1 MRFLH
6 FIYRMRNKKLRWIYL
21 IVLSLIWGSS
31 FILMKKALI
40 GLTPIQ
46 VGALRILITAVFLL
60 LIGFNRLIKIER
72 KHWKYL
78 MLNALL
84 GSLLPV
90 FLFAFALQN
99 IDSSIASI
107 LNALTPLNTL
117 LFGAMVFG
125 FAFKRRQLFGVLIG
139 FAGTA
144 MLILEGAQI
153 HPENEYLYMGFV
165 IIASIG
171 YAFNVNLIKKYLHD
185 LDALSITVGIF
196 AILIV
201 PVFMVLWFSGFFQSI
216 EINEVTTS
224 SLVYVSILAVV
235 GTGIATIMFN
245 RLIQLSTPVFSS
257 SVTYLIPIVAI
268 TWGILD
274 GEKISFLQFFSGLV
288 ILVGVYLANKAK

>member
-1 MRFLH
+1 MG
-6 FIYRMRNKKLRWIYL
+6 NKKLRWIYL
-21 IVLSLIWGSS
+21 IMLSLIWGSS

-60 LIGFNRLIKIER
+60 LIGFNKLLKIEKR
-72 KHWKYL
+72 HWFYL
-78 MLNALL
+78 TLNALL
-84 GSLLPV
+84 GSFFPV
-90 FLFAFALQN
+90 FLFAFAVQKM
-99 IDSSIASI
+99 DSSIASI

-117 LFGAMVFG
+117 LFGAVVFG
-125 FAFKRRQLFGVLIG
+125 FSFRRKQLIGILIG
-139 FAGTA
+139 FVGTV

-153 HPENEYLYMGFV
+153 HPNQEYLYMGFV
-165 IIASIG
+165 IIASVG
-171 YAFNVNLIKKYLHD
+171 YAFNVNIIKKYLQD

-196 AILIV
+196 AILII
-201 PVFMVLWFSGFFQSI
+201 PAFIVLWFSGFFQSF
-216 EINEVTTS
+216 EVNAIS
-224 SLVYVSILAVV
+224 APSLVYVSILAVA
-235 GTGIATIMFN
+235 GTGIATIIFN

-274 GEKISFLQFFSGLV
+274 GEKISFLQFFSGFV

>member
-1 MRFLH
+1 ME
-6 FIYRMRNKKLRWIYL
+6 NKKLRWIYL
-21 IVLSLIWGSS
+21 IALSLIWGSS

-46 VGALRILITAVFLL
+46 VGALRIIITAVFLL
-60 LIGFNRLIKIER
+60 LIGFNRLLKIEKR
-72 KHWKYL
+72 HWKYL
-78 MLNALL
+78 ILNALL
-84 GSLLPV
+84 GSFFPV

-117 LFGAMVFG
+117 LFGATVFG
-125 FAFKRRQLFGVLIG
+125 FAFKRRQLIGVLIG

-165 IIASIG
+165 IIASVG

-201 PVFMVLWFSGFFQSI
+201 PALMVLWFSGFFQSV
-216 EINEVTTS
+216 EINSVTTT

-257 SVTYLIPIVAI
+257 SVTYLIPVVAI

>member
-1 MRFLH
+1 ME
-6 FIYRMRNKKLRWIYL
+6 NKKLRWIYL
-21 IVLSLIWGSS
+21 IALSLIWGSS

-46 VGALRILITAVFLL
+46 VGALRIIITAVFLL
-60 LIGFNRLIKIER
+60 LIGFNRLLKIEKR
-72 KHWKYL
+72 HWKYL
-78 MLNALL
+78 ILNALL
-84 GSLLPV
+84 GSFFPV
-90 FLFAFALQN
+90 FLFAFALQK

-107 LNALTPLNTL
+107 LNALTPLSTL
-117 LFGAMVFG
+117 LFGATVFG
-125 FAFKRRQLFGVLIG
+125 FAFKRRQLIGVLIG
-139 FAGTA
+139 FTGTA

-165 IIASIG
+165 IIASVG
-171 YAFNVNLIKKYLHD
+171 YALNVNLIKKYLHD

-196 AILIV
+196 AVLIV
-201 PVFMVLWFSGFFQSI
+201 PALMVLWFSGFFQSI
-216 EINEVTTS
+216 EINSVTTT

-257 SVTYLIPIVAI
+257 SVTYLIPVVAI

>member
-1 MRFLH
+1 MENR
-6 FIYRMRNKKLRWIYL
+6 KLRWIYL
-21 IVLSLIWGSS
+21 IILSLIWGSS

-117 LFGAMVFG
+117 LFGAMAFG
-125 FAFKRRQLFGVLIG
+125 FTFKKRQLTGVLIG
-139 FAGTA
+139 FVGTA

-153 HPENEYLYMGFV
+153 HREQEYLYMGFV
-165 IIASIG
+165 IIASVG
-171 YAFNVNLIKKYLHD
+171 YAFNVNLIKKYLAD

-201 PVFMVLWFSGFFQSI
+201 PALLVLWLSGFFQTI
-216 EINEVTTS
+216 EINAFTTS

-257 SVTYLIPIVAI
+257 SVTYLIPVVAI

-274 GEKISFLQFFSGLV
+274 GEKISFLQFFSGFV
-288 ILVGVYLANKAK
+288 ILAGVYLANKAK

>member
-1 MRFLH
+1 ME
-6 FIYRMRNKKLRWIYL
+6 NKKLRWIYL

-46 VGALRILITAVFLL
+46 VGALRIIITAGFLL
-60 LIGFNRLIKIER
+60 LIGFNRVVKIER
-72 KHWKYL
+72 RHWKYL
-78 MLNALL
+78 TLNALL
-84 GSLLPV
+84 GSFFPV

-125 FAFKRRQLFGVLIG
+125 FAFKRRQLVGVLIG
-139 FAGTA
+139 FVGTA
-144 MLILEGAQI
+144 MLILGGAQI
-153 HPENEYLYMGFV
+153 HPESEYLYMGFV
-165 IIASIG
+165 IIASVG

-201 PVFMVLWFSGFFQSI
+201 PAFLVLWFSGFFQSV
-216 EINEVTTS
+216 EINSMTSS
-224 SLVYVSILAVV
+224 SLVYVSILAVI

-257 SVTYLIPIVAI
+257 SVTYLIPVVAI

-288 ILVGVYLANKAK
+288 ILLGVYLANKAK

>member
-1 MRFLH
+1 MEKVKMSSL
-6 FIYRMRNKKLRWIYL
+6 MENKKLRWIYL

-46 VGALRILITAVFLL
+46 VGALRIIITAVFLL
-60 LIGFNRLIKIER
+60 LIGFNRVVKIER
-72 KHWKYL
+72 RHWTYL
-78 MLNALL
+78 TLNAWL
-84 GSLLPV
+84 GSFFPV

-125 FAFKRRQLFGVLIG
+125 FAFKRRQLIGVLIG
-139 FAGTA
+139 FFGTA

-165 IIASIG
+165 IIASVV

-201 PVFMVLWFSGFFQSI
+201 PAFLVLWFSGFFQSV
-216 EINEVTTS
+216 EINSVTSS
-224 SLVYVSILAVV
+224 SLVYVSILAVI

-257 SVTYLIPIVAI
+257 SVTYLIPVVAI

-288 ILVGVYLANKAK
+288 ILLGVYLANKAK

>member
-1 MRFLH
+1 ME
-6 FIYRMRNKKLRWIYL
+6 NKKLRWIYL

-46 VGALRILITAVFLL
+46 VGALRIIITAVFLL
-60 LIGFNRLIKIER
+60 LIGFNRLVKIER
-72 KHWKYL
+72 RHWKYL
-78 MLNALL
+78 TLNALL
-84 GSLLPV
+84 GSFFPV
-90 FLFAFALQN
+90 FLFSFALQN

-125 FAFKRRQLFGVLIG
+125 FAFKRRQLIGVLIG
-139 FAGTA
+139 FVGTA

-165 IIASIG
+165 IIASVG

-201 PVFMVLWFSGFFQSI
+201 PAFLVLWFSGFFQSV
-216 EINEVTTS
+216 EINSVTTT
-224 SLVYVSILAVV
+224 SLVYVSILAVI
-235 GTGIATIMFN
+235 GTSIATIMFN

>member
-1 MRFLH
+1 MG
-6 FIYRMRNKKLRWIYL
+6 NKKLRWIYL
-21 IVLSLIWGSS
+21 IILSLIWGSS

-60 LIGFNRLIKIER
+60 LIGFNRLLKIEKR
-72 KHWKYL
+72 HWKYL
-78 MLNALL
+78 TLNALL
-84 GSLLPV
+84 GSFFPV
-90 FLFAFALQN
+90 FLFSFALQKM
-99 IDSSIASI
+99 DSSIASI

-125 FAFKRRQLFGVLIG
+125 FIFKRRQLTGVLIG
-139 FAGTA
+139 FVGTV

-153 HPENEYLYMGFV
+153 HPNQEYLYMGFV
-165 IIASIG
+165 IIASVG
-171 YAFNVNLIKKYLHD
+171 YAFNVNIIKKYLQD

-196 AILIV
+196 TILIV
-201 PVFMVLWFSGFFQSI
+201 PSFMVLWFSGFFQSF
-216 EINEVTTS
+216 EINAIS
-224 SLVYVSILAVV
+224 APSLMYVSILAVA
-235 GTGIATIMFN
+235 GTGIATIIFN

-274 GEKISFLQFFSGLV
+274 GERISFLQFFSGFV

>member
-1 MRFLH
+1 MENR
-6 FIYRMRNKKLRWIYL
+6 KLRWIYL
-21 IVLSLIWGSS
+21 ITLSLIWGSS

-125 FAFKRRQLFGVLIG
+125 FTFKKRQLTGVLIG
-139 FAGTA
+139 FVGTA

-153 HPENEYLYMGFV
+153 HREQEYLYMGFV
-165 IIASIG
+165 IIASVG
-171 YAFNVNLIKKYLHD
+171 YAFNVNLIKKYLAD

-201 PVFMVLWFSGFFQSI
+201 PALLVLWLSGFFQTI
-216 EINEVTTS
+216 EINAFTTS

-257 SVTYLIPIVAI
+257 SVTYLIPVVAI

-274 GEKISFLQFFSGLV
+274 GEKISFLQFFSGFV
-288 ILVGVYLANKAK
+288 ILAGVYLANKAK

>member
-1 MRFLH
+1 ME
-6 FIYRMRNKKLRWIYL
+6 NKKLRWIYL

-40 GLTPIQ
+40 GLTPVQ
-46 VGALRILITAVFLL
+46 VGALRIIITAVFLL
-60 LIGFNRLIKIER
+60 LIGFNRLLKIEKR
-72 KHWKYL
+72 HWKYL
-78 MLNALL
+78 TLNALL
-84 GSLLPV
+84 GSFFPV
-90 FLFAFALQN
+90 FLFAFALQK

-125 FAFKRRQLFGVLIG
+125 FAFKRRQLIGVLIG
-139 FAGTA
+139 FVGTA
-144 MLILEGAQI
+144 MLIMEGAQI
-153 HPENEYLYMGFV
+153 HREQEYLFMGFV
-165 IIASIG
+165 IIASVG

-196 AILIV
+196 AVLIV
-201 PVFMVLWFSGFFQSI
+201 PAAIVLWFSGFFLSF
-216 EINEVTTS
+216 EINQVTTS

-274 GEKISFLQFFSGLV
+274 GEKISFLQFFSGLI

>member
-1 MRFLH
+1 MSSL
-6 FIYRMRNKKLRWIYL
+6 MENKKLRWIYL

-46 VGALRILITAVFLL
+46 VGALRIIITAVFLL
-60 LIGFNRLIKIER
+60 LIGFNRVVKIER
-72 KHWKYL
+72 RHWTYL
-78 MLNALL
+78 TLNAWL
-84 GSLLPV
+84 GSFFPV

-125 FAFKRRQLFGVLIG
+125 FAFKRRQLIGVLIG
-139 FAGTA
+139 FFGTA

-165 IIASIG
+165 IIASVV

-201 PVFMVLWFSGFFQSI
+201 PAFLVLWFSGFFQSV
-216 EINEVTTS
+216 EINSVTSS
-224 SLVYVSILAVV
+224 SLVYVSILAVI

-257 SVTYLIPIVAI
+257 SVTYLIPVVAI

-288 ILVGVYLANKAK
+288 ILLGVYLANKAK

>member
-1 MRFLH
+1 ME
-6 FIYRMRNKKLRWIYL
+6 NKKLRWIYL

-40 GLTPIQ
+40 GLTPVQ
-46 VGALRILITAVFLL
+46 VGALRIIITAVFLL
-60 LIGFNRLIKIER
+60 LIGFNRLLKIEKR
-72 KHWKYL
+72 HWKYL
-78 MLNALL
+78 TLNALL
-84 GSLLPV
+84 GSFFPV
-90 FLFAFALQN
+90 FLFAFALQK

-125 FAFKRRQLFGVLIG
+125 FAFKRRQLIGVLIG
-139 FAGTA
+139 FVGTA
-144 MLILEGAQI
+144 MLIMEGAQI
-153 HPENEYLYMGFV
+153 HSENEYLFMGFV
-165 IIASIG
+165 IIASVG

-196 AILIV
+196 AVLIV
-201 PVFMVLWFSGFFQSI
+201 PAAIVLWFSGFFLSV
-216 EINEVTTS
+216 EINQVTAS

-257 SVTYLIPIVAI
+257 SVTYLIPVVAI

-274 GEKISFLQFFSGLV
+274 GEKISFLQFFSGLI

>member
-1 MRFLH
+1 ME
-6 FIYRMRNKKLRWIYL
+6 NKKLRWIYL

-46 VGALRILITAVFLL
+46 VGALRIIITAVFLL
-60 LIGFNRLIKIER
+60 LIGFNRVVKIER
-72 KHWKYL
+72 RHWTYL
-78 MLNALL
+78 TLNAWL
-84 GSLLPV
+84 GSFFPV

-125 FAFKRRQLFGVLIG
+125 FAFKRRQLVGVLIG
-139 FAGTA
+139 FVGTA

-165 IIASIG
+165 IIASVG

-201 PVFMVLWFSGFFQSI
+201 PAFLVLWFSGFFQSV
-216 EINEVTTS
+216 EINSVTSS
-224 SLVYVSILAVV
+224 SLVYVSILAVI

-257 SVTYLIPIVAI
+257 SVTYLIPVVAI

-288 ILVGVYLANKAK
+288 ILLGVYLANKAK

>member
-1 MRFLH
+1 MRFLY
-6 FIYRMRNKKLRWIYL
+6 FIYCMDIRKLRWIYL
-21 IVLSLIWGSS
+21 IILSLIWGSS

-46 VGALRILITAVFLL
+46 LGAFRILITAFFLL
-60 LIGFNRLIKIER
+60 LIGFNRLLKIER
-72 KHWKYL
+72 RHWKYL
-78 MLNALL
+78 TLNAML
-84 GSLLPV
+84 GSFFPI
-90 FLFAFALQN
+90 FLFSFALQK

-125 FAFKRRQLFGVLIG
+125 FAFKQRQLTGVLIG
-139 FAGTA
+139 FTGTV

-153 HPENEYLYMGFV
+153 HREQEYLYISFV
-165 IIASIG
+165 IIASVG

-196 AILIV
+196 AILIIPAFIV
-201 PVFMVLWFSGFFQSI
+201 ILLSGFFQNV
-216 EINEVTTS
+216 EINGITTS

-245 RLIQLSTPVFSS
+245 RLIQLSTPVFSA
-257 SVTYLIPIVAI
+257 SVTYLIPVVAI
-268 TWGILD
+268 TLGILD
-274 GEKISFLQFFSGLV
+274 GEKISFLQFFSGFV

>member
-1 MRFLH
+1 ME
-6 FIYRMRNKKLRWIYL
+6 NKKLRWIYL

-40 GLTPIQ
+40 GLTPVQ
-46 VGALRILITAVFLL
+46 VGALRIIITAVFLL
-60 LIGFNRLIKIER
+60 LIGFNRLLKIEKR
-72 KHWKYL
+72 HWKYL
-78 MLNALL
+78 TLNALL
-84 GSLLPV
+84 GSFIPV
-90 FLFAFALQN
+90 FLFAFALQK

-125 FAFKRRQLFGVLIG
+125 FAFKRRQLIGVLIG
-139 FAGTA
+139 FVGTA
-144 MLILEGAQI
+144 MLIMEGAQI
-153 HPENEYLYMGFV
+153 HSENEYLFMGFV
-165 IIASIG
+165 IIASVG

-196 AILIV
+196 AVLIV
-201 PVFMVLWFSGFFQSI
+201 PAAIVLWFSGFFQSV
-216 EINEVTTS
+216 EINQVTAS

-274 GEKISFLQFFSGLV
+274 GEKISFLQFFSGLI

>member
-1 MRFLH
+1 MG
-6 FIYRMRNKKLRWIYL
+6 NKKLRWIYL
-21 IVLSLIWGSS
+21 IILSLIWGSS

-60 LIGFNRLIKIER
+60 LIGFNRLLKIEKR
-72 KHWKYL
+72 HWKYL
-78 MLNALL
+78 TLNALL
-84 GSLLPV
+84 GSFFPV
-90 FLFAFALQN
+90 FLFSFALQKM
-99 IDSSIASI
+99 DSSIASI

-125 FAFKRRQLFGVLIG
+125 FIFKRRQLTGVLIG
-139 FAGTA
+139 FVGTV

-153 HPENEYLYMGFV
+153 HPNQEYLYMGFV
-165 IIASIG
+165 IIASVG
-171 YAFNVNLIKKYLHD
+171 YAFNVNIIKKYLQD

-196 AILIV
+196 TILIV
-201 PVFMVLWFSGFFQSI
+201 PSFMVLWFSGFFQSF
-216 EINEVTTS
+216 EINAIS
-224 SLVYVSILAVV
+224 APSLMYVSILAVA
-235 GTGIATIMFN
+235 GTGIATIIFN

-274 GEKISFLQFFSGLV
+274 GEKISFLQLFSGFV

>member
-1 MRFLH
+1 MG
-6 FIYRMRNKKLRWIYL
+6 NKKLRWIYL
-21 IVLSLIWGSS
+21 IILSLIWGSS

-60 LIGFNRLIKIER
+60 LIGFNRLLKIEKR
-72 KHWKYL
+72 HWKYL
-78 MLNALL
+78 TLNALL
-84 GSLLPV
+84 GSFFPV
-90 FLFAFALQN
+90 FLFSFALQKM
-99 IDSSIASI
+99 DSSMASI

-125 FAFKRRQLFGVLIG
+125 FIFKRRQLTGVLIG
-139 FAGTA
+139 FVGTV

-153 HPENEYLYMGFV
+153 HPNQEYLYMGFV
-165 IIASIG
+165 IIASVG
-171 YAFNVNLIKKYLHD
+171 YAFNVNIIKKYLQD

-196 AILIV
+196 TILIV
-201 PVFMVLWFSGFFQSI
+201 PSFMVLWFSGFFQSF
-216 EINEVTTS
+216 EINAIS
-224 SLVYVSILAVV
+224 APSLMYVSILAVA
-235 GTGIATIMFN
+235 GTGIATIIFN

-274 GEKISFLQFFSGLV
+274 GERISFLQFFSGFV

>member
-1 MRFLH
+1 
-6 FIYRMRNKKLRWIYL
+6 
-21 IVLSLIWGSS
+21 
-31 FILMKKALI
+31 MKKALI

-60 LIGFNRLIKIER
+60 LIGFNRLLKIEKR
-72 KHWKYL
+72 HWKYL
-78 MLNALL
+78 TLNALL
-84 GSLLPV
+84 GSFFPV
-90 FLFAFALQN
+90 FLFSFALQKM
-99 IDSSIASI
+99 DSSIASI

-125 FAFKRRQLFGVLIG
+125 FIFKRRQLTGVLIG
-139 FAGTA
+139 FVGTV

-153 HPENEYLYMGFV
+153 HPNQEYLYMGFV
-165 IIASIG
+165 IIASVG
-171 YAFNVNLIKKYLHD
+171 YAFNVNIIKKYLQD

-196 AILIV
+196 TILIV
-201 PVFMVLWFSGFFQSI
+201 PSFMVLWFSGFFQSF
-216 EINEVTTS
+216 EINAIS
-224 SLVYVSILAVV
+224 APSLMYVSILAVA
-235 GTGIATIMFN
+235 GTGIATIIFN

-274 GEKISFLQFFSGLV
+274 GERISFLQFFSGFV

>member
-1 MRFLH
+1 MENR
-6 FIYRMRNKKLRWIYL
+6 KLRWIYL
-21 IVLSLIWGSS
+21 IILSLIWGSS
-31 FILMKKALI
+31 FILMKKALV
-40 GLTPIQ
+40 GLSPIQ

-60 LIGFNRLIKIER
+60 LIGFKRLIKIEKR
-72 KHWKYL
+72 HWKYL
-78 MLNALL
+78 TLNALL
-84 GSLLPV
+84 GSFFPV
-90 FLFAFALQN
+90 FLFSFALQK

-125 FAFKRRQLFGVLIG
+125 FAFKRRQLIGVLIG

-153 HPENEYLYMGFV
+153 HREQEYLYMGFV
-165 IIASIG
+165 IIASVG

-201 PVFMVLWFSGFFQSI
+201 PAFFVLWYSGFLQTV
-216 EINEVTTS
+216 EIDEFTTS

-235 GTGIATIMFN
+235 GTGIATIIFN

-257 SVTYLIPIVAI
+257 SVTYLIPVVAI

-274 GEKISFLQFFSGLV
+274 GEKISFLQLLSGFV
-288 ILVGVYLANKAK
+288 ILFGVYLANKAK

>member
-1 MRFLH
+1 ME
-6 FIYRMRNKKLRWIYL
+6 NKKLRWIYL
-21 IVLSLIWGSS
+21 IILSLIWGSS

-60 LIGFNRLIKIER
+60 LIGFNRLLRIKKR
-72 KHWKYL
+72 HWRYL
-78 MLNALL
+78 ALNALL
-84 GSLLPV
+84 GSFLPV
-90 FLFAFALQN
+90 FLFAFALQK

-125 FAFKRRQLFGVLIG
+125 FTFKRRQLTGVLIG
-139 FAGTA
+139 FVGTA

-153 HPENEYLYMGFV
+153 HQEQEYLYMGFV
-165 IIASIG
+165 IIASVG

-201 PVFMVLWFSGFFQSI
+201 PAFIVLSFSGFFQI
-216 EINEVTTS
+216 VEINDVTTS

-257 SVTYLIPIVAI
+257 SVTYLIPVVAI

-274 GEKISFLQFFSGLV
+274 GEKISFLQYFSGFV

>member
-1 MRFLH
+1 ME
-6 FIYRMRNKKLRWIYL
+6 NKKLRWIYL
-21 IVLSLIWGSS
+21 IMLSLIWGSS

-60 LIGFNRLIKIER
+60 LIGFNRLIKIEKR
-72 KHWKYL
+72 HWKFL
-78 MLNALL
+78 ALNALL
-84 GSLLPV
+84 GSFFPV
-90 FLFAFALQN
+90 FLFSFALQN

-125 FAFKRRQLFGVLIG
+125 FTFKRKQLIG
-139 FAGTA
+139 VIIGFVGTA

-153 HPENEYLYMGFV
+153 HREQEYLYMGFV
-165 IIASIG
+165 IIASVG
-171 YAFNVNLIKKYLHD
+171 YAFNVNLIKKYLYD

-201 PVFMVLWFSGFFQSI
+201 PAIMVLWLSGFFQTI
-216 EINEVTTS
+216 EINSVTTS

-257 SVTYLIPIVAI
+257 SVTYLIPVVAI

-274 GEKISFLQFFSGLV
+274 GEIISFLQFFSGFV
-288 ILVGVYLANKAK
+288 ILVGVYLANKNK

>member
-1 MRFLH
+1 ME
-6 FIYRMRNKKLRWIYL
+6 NKKLRWIYL

-40 GLTPIQ
+40 GLTPVQ
-46 VGALRILITAVFLL
+46 VGALRIIITAVFLL
-60 LIGFNRLIKIER
+60 LIGFNRLLKIEMR
-72 KHWKYL
+72 HWKYL
-78 MLNALL
+78 TLNALL
-84 GSLLPV
+84 GSFFPV
-90 FLFAFALQN
+90 FLFAFALQK

-125 FAFKRRQLFGVLIG
+125 FAFKRRQLIGVLIG
-139 FAGTA
+139 FVGTA
-144 MLILEGAQI
+144 MLIMEGAQI
-153 HPENEYLYMGFV
+153 HSENEYIFMGFV
-165 IIASIG
+165 IIASVG

-201 PVFMVLWFSGFFQSI
+201 PATIVLGFSGFFQSV
-216 EINEVTTS
+216 EINEVITS

-257 SVTYLIPIVAI
+257 SVTYLIPVVAI

>member
-1 MRFLH
+1 
-6 FIYRMRNKKLRWIYL
+6 
-21 IVLSLIWGSS
+21 
-31 FILMKKALI
+31 
-40 GLTPIQ
+40 
-46 VGALRILITAVFLL
+46 LL
-60 LIGFNRLIKIER
+60 KIETR
-72 KHWKYL
+72 HWKYL
-78 MLNALL
+78 TLNALL
-84 GSLLPV
+84 GSFFPV
-90 FLFAFALQN
+90 FLFSFALQK

-125 FAFKRRQLFGVLIG
+125 FTFKRRQLLGVLIG
-139 FAGTA
+139 FAGTV

-153 HPENEYLYMGFV
+153 HREQEYLYMGFV
-165 IIASIG
+165 IIASVG

-196 AILIV
+196 AILII
-201 PVFMVLWFSGFFQSI
+201 PAFIVLWLSGFFQNV
-216 EINEVTTS
+216 EINDVTTS

-257 SVTYLIPIVAI
+257 SVTYLIPVVAI

-274 GEKISFLQFFSGLV
+274 GEKISFMQFFSGFV

>member
-1 MRFLH
+1 ME
-6 FIYRMRNKKLRWIYL
+6 NKKLRWIYL

-46 VGALRILITAVFLL
+46 VGALRIIITAVFLL
-60 LIGFNRLIKIER
+60 LIGFNRLVKIER
-72 KHWKYL
+72 RHWKYL
-78 MLNALL
+78 TLNALL
-84 GSLLPV
+84 GSFFPV
-90 FLFAFALQN
+90 FLFSFALQN

-125 FAFKRRQLFGVLIG
+125 FAFKRRQLIGVLIG
-139 FAGTA
+139 FVGTA

-165 IIASIG
+165 IIASVG

-201 PVFMVLWFSGFFQSI
+201 PAFLVLWFSGFFQSV
-216 EINEVTTS
+216 EINSVTTT
-224 SLVYVSILAVV
+224 SLVYVSILAVI